1 MWGQTAAPATR
12 RTSLLRAAAVGW
24 MGGCLVTGLLR
35 EGARSLGGGAL
46 LLALVAFAL
55 AVTPALG
62 AAPVAQVSPCPPPG
76 SATTLTGAGATFP
89 APLYTRWFDE
99 YANLCG
105 VRVNYQAIGSGG
117 GIRQHTERT
126 VDFGAS
132 DAPLTAQQ
140 DQAAPGTLMIPTVAG
155 AVAVVFNLPGFN
167 TGDLNMSGD
176 TVAKIYLGE
185 ITRWNDGRLQVENP
199 GVNLPDL
206 AITPVRRSDGSGTT
220 NIFTTYLSKINPDWQ
235 ARVGAGTAVQWPG
248 QTIGG
253 EGNAGVAG
261 QVRQIP
267 GAVGYVELAYALQN
281 NMTYAGIRNSA
292 SNQYVLPSIATTTAA
307 MQGVPLPDD
316 MRVMLVDSQNPEAY
330 PIVGFTWLLVYE
342 TQTDRA
348 KAQTLAHLLWWAVTD
363 AQQLAPALEYAPL
376 SPDAVDKAQALIR
389 RIKVDGQP
397 VIQ

>member
-1 MWGQTAAPATR
+1 LSVFAPVRDRARLLARGAALWALLALAGAVVPVSGAAPA
-12 RTSLLRAAAVGW
+12 
-24 MGGCLVTGLLR
+24 
-35 EGARSLGGGAL
+35 
-46 LLALVAFAL
+46 
-55 AVTPALG
+55 
-62 AAPVAQVSPCPPPG
+62 AQMAPCPPPG
-76 SATTLTGAGATFP
+76 SATALTGAGATFP

-132 DAPLTAQQ
+132 DGLLTAQQ
-140 DQAAPGTLMIPTVAG
+140 DLAAPGTLMIPTVAG
-155 AVAVVFNLPGFN
+155 ALAVVFNLPGFQ
-167 TGDLNMSGD
+167 TGSINMSGD
-176 TVAKIYLGE
+176 TVARIYLGE
-185 ITRWNDGRLQVENP
+185 ITRWNDGRLQIENP

-220 NIFTTYLSKINPDWQ
+220 NIFTTYLSKISPDWR
-235 ARVGAGTAVQWPG
+235 ARVGAGNAVQWPG
-248 QTIGG
+248 QNVGG
-253 EGNAGVAG
+253 DGNAGVAG

-267 GAVGYVELAYALQN
+267 GAIGYVELAYALQN

-292 SNQYVLPSIATTTAA
+292 SNQYVLPSIASTTAA

-342 TQTDRA
+342 NQTDRP
-348 KAQTLAHLLWWAVTD
+348 KAQTLAHLLWWIVTD
-363 AQQLAPALEYAPL
+363 AQQIAPALEYAPL
-376 SPDAVDKAQALIR
+376 SPEAVEKAQALIR
-389 RIKVDGQP
+389 RIRVDGQP

>member
-1 MWGQTAAPATR
+1 M
-12 RTSLLRAAAVGW
+12 
-24 MGGCLVTGLLR
+24 TGLLR

-76 SATTLTGAGATFP
+76 SATTLTGAGSTFI
-89 APLYTRWFDE
+89 APLFTRWFDE
-99 YANLCG
+99 YANRCG

-117 GIRQHTERT
+117 GIRQHIERT

-132 DAPLTAQQ
+132 DGLLTAEQ
-140 DQAAPGTLMIPTVAG
+140 DQAAPGTLMIPMTAG
-155 AVAVVFNLPGFN
+155 AIAVVYNLPGFN
-167 TGDLNMSGD
+167 TGDINMSGD

-220 NIFTTYLSKINPDWQ
+220 YTFTAYLAKISPDWQ
-235 ARVGAGTAVQWPG
+235 RRVGVGTSVQWSA
-248 QTIGG
+248 QSVGG
-253 EGNAGVAG
+253 DGNAGVAG

-292 SNQYVLPSIATTTAA
+292 SNQYVL
-307 MQGVPLPDD
+307 
-316 MRVMLVDSQNPEAY
+316 
-330 PIVGFTWLLVYE
+330 
-342 TQTDRA
+342 
-348 KAQTLAHLLWWAVTD
+348 
-363 AQQLAPALEYAPL
+363 
-376 SPDAVDKAQALIR
+376 
-389 RIKVDGQP
+389 
-397 VIQ
+397 